1 MHILISW
8 VGSADLEGVDR
19 PDDPGPLTRIA
30 RHEQYDE
37 IHLLCNQPKSAVE
50 PLRKTLESDSGAVI
64 HVHSVKLV
72 SPIHFGDIYQA
83 LDGVL
88 SQLNKKHKH
97 PKFTIQ
103 LASGTSAMS
112 AVSILVGK
120 TKYSARFIQSSR
132 EQGVQEENIPFDIAA
147 DFLPAIAKRQDQKLE
162 GLFAGLAPNTA
173 AFDDILSQSPVMETL
188 KQKAAILAQRDVPV
202 LIYGETGTGKELFAK
217 AIHNA
222 SRRAGKP
229 LKVLNCGAIP
239 KDLIDATLFGY
250 VKGAFTG
257 ATKDASGY
265 FGDADGGTLFLDEFG
280 ELPLDSQ
287 VRLLRVLQDG
297 SYTPVG
303 STVAKSTDVRIIAA
317 TNKNL
322 MDEVAAGRFRED
334 LFYRVAI
341 GVLHLPPLRERTG
354 DLLLLATSILGK
366 IAEESDSAN
375 FSTGKGKEKE
385 AAQNGKEKHKKISVK
400 ARKLIQSH
408 PWPGNVRELQATLL
422 RATLWHDGDTLSD
435 EDIRGALISTS
446 SRQAG
451 LLDRDVS
458 QGIDLNELCDDV
470 VRHYVPLALEA
481 AQGKKTKAAEL
492 LGLNN
497 YQTLENKMKKV
508 NLI

>member
-1 MHILISW
+1 MNILVSW
-8 VGSADLEGVDR
+8 VGNADLEGLAN
-19 PDDPGPLTRIA
+19 PDNPGPLTRIA
-30 RHEQYDE
+30 RHEQYEE
-37 IHLLCNQPKSAVE
+37 IHLLFNQPKNAVE
-50 PLRKTLESDSGAVI
+50 PLRKALESDSGAVI
-64 HVHSVKLV
+64 HLHSVKL
-72 SPIHFGDIYQA
+72 SSSIHFGDIYQA

-88 SQLNKKHKH
+88 GQLSKKHTK
-97 PKFTIQ
+97 PQFTIQ
-103 LASGTSAMS
+103 LTSGTPAMS
-112 AVSILVGK
+112 AVSILFGK
-120 TKYSARFIQSSR
+120 TKYAARFVQASR
-132 EQGVQEENIPFDIAA
+132 EQGVQVEDIPFDIAA
-147 DFLPAIAKRQDQKLE
+147 DFLPAIARRQDQKLE
-162 GLFAGLAPNTA
+162 GLFTGLAPNTA
-173 AFDDILSQSPVMETL
+173 AFDDILSKSPVMETL

-222 SRRAGKP
+222 SSRADKP

-239 KDLIDATLFGY
+239 NELIDATLFGY
-250 VKGAFTG
+250 IKGAFTG
-257 ATKDASGY
+257 ATKDTSGY

-297 SYTPVG
+297 IYTPVG
-303 STVAKSTDVRIIAA
+303 STLAKSTDVRIIAA

-334 LFYRVAI
+334 LFYRIAI
-341 GVLHLPPLRERTG
+341 GVLHLPPLRERSG
-354 DLLLLATSILGK
+354 DLLLLATSILAK
-366 IAEESDSAN
+366 IGEESS
-375 FSTGKGKEKE
+375 
-385 AAQNGKEKHKKISVK
+385 KEKHKKISIK

-422 RATLWHDGDTLSD
+422 RATLWHGGDTLSD

-446 SRQAG
+446 PRQAG
-451 LLDRDVS
+451 ILDRDVS

-470 VRHYVPLALEA
+470 VRHYVPLALAA

>member
-8 VGSADLEGVDR
+8 VGNADLEGVAN
-19 PDDPGPLTRIA
+19 PDNPGPLTRIA
-30 RHEQYDE
+30 RHERYDE
-37 IHLLCNQPKSAVE
+37 IHLLHNQRKNVVK
-50 PLRKTLESDSGAVI
+50 PLRAAIESASGAI
-64 HVHSVKLV
+64 THVHPVQLA

-88 SQLNKKHKH
+88 SQLSEKHTN
-97 PKFTIQ
+97 PTITIQ
-103 LASGTSAMS
+103 LTSGTSAMS

-120 TKYSARFIQSSR
+120 TKYAARFVQASR
-132 EQGVQEENIPFDIAA
+132 EQGVQVEDIPFDIAA
-147 DFLPAIAKRQDQKLE
+147 DFLPTIAKRQDQKLE

-173 AFDDILSQSPVMETL
+173 AFDDIISQSPVMEAL

-222 SRRAGKP
+222 SARASQP
-229 LKVLNCGAIP
+229 MLVLNCGAIP

-257 ATKDASGY
+257 AAKDTSGY

-341 GVLHLPPLRERTG
+341 GVLHLPPLRERSG
-354 DLLLLATSILGK
+354 DLLLLTTSILDK

-375 FSTGKGKEKE
+375 VVTGKGKEKE
-385 AAQNGKEKHKKISVK
+385 EAQNGKEKHKKLSVK
-400 ARKLIQSH
+400 ARKLIQGH

-422 RATLWHDGDTLSD
+422 RATLWHTGDTLSD
-435 EDIRGALISTS
+435 EDIRSALISTS

-451 LLDRDVS
+451 ILDRDVS

-497 YQTLENKMKKV
+497 YQTLENKMRKL

>member
-1 MHILISW
+1 MKILVSW
-8 VGSADLEGVDR
+8 VGNADIEGIHT
-19 PDDPGPLTRIA
+19 PEAPGPLIRIVE
-30 RHEQYDE
+30 RQTYDQV
-37 IHLLCNQPKSAVE
+37 HLLCNHRVALIE
-50 PLRKTLESDSGAVI
+50 PLKHDLASRASGIVVF
-64 HVHSVKLV
+64 HPVSLT
-72 SPIHFGDIYQA
+72 SPIHFGDIYRA
-83 LDGVL
+83 LDGLL
-88 SQLNKKHKH
+88 SSLQAGNHNPEL
-97 PKFTIQ
+97 TIQ
-103 LASGTSAMS
+103 LTSGTPAMS

-120 TKYSARFIQSSR
+120 TKYAARFVQASR
-132 EQGVQEENIPFDIAA
+132 EQGVQVEDIPFDIAA
-147 DFLPAIAKRQDQKLE
+147 DFLPAIAKHQDQKLE

-222 SRRAGKP
+222 SRRADKP

-257 ATKDASGY
+257 AAKDTSGY

-322 MDEVAAGRFRED
+322 MDEVAEGRFRED

-341 GVLHLPPLRERTG
+341 GVLHLPPLRERSG
-354 DLLLLATSILGK
+354 DLLLLASSILGK

-375 FSTGKGKEKE
+375 VVTEKGKEKE
-385 AAQNGKEKHKKISVK
+385 AVQNGKEKHKKLSVK

-422 RATLWHDGDTLSD
+422 RATLWHSGDTLSD

-446 SRQAG
+446 SRRAG
-451 LLDRDVS
+451 ILDRDVS

>member
-1 MHILISW
+1 MSSILVSW
-8 VGSADLEGVDR
+8 VGKADCDCAGT
-19 PDDPGPLTRIA
+19 PSSPGPLHRILQA
-30 RHEQYDE
+30 EFFE
-37 IHLLCNQPKSAVE
+37 EVHLLSGYPKRDTEAL
-50 PLRKTLESDSGAVI
+50 LRVI
-64 HVHSVKLV
+64 EGVVDNIVLHSVKLK
-72 SPIHFGDIYQA
+72 SPIHFGDIYHA

-88 SQLNKKHKH
+88 SELSQKHQH
-97 PKFTIQ
+97 AQFTIQ
-103 LASGTSAMS
+103 LTSGTPAMS

-120 TKYSARFIQSSR
+120 TKYAARFVQASR
-132 EQGVQEENIPFDIAA
+132 EQGVQIEDIPFDIAA
-147 DFLPAIAKRQDQKLE
+147 DFLPAISKRQDQKLE

-173 AFDDILSQSPVMETL
+173 AFDDILSQSAVMATL
-188 KQKAAILAQRDVPV
+188 KQKAAILAQRDVPA

-222 SRRAGKP
+222 SARAAKP
-229 LKVLNCGAIP
+229 MLVLNCGAIP

-250 VKGAFTG
+250 TKGAFTG
-257 ATKDASGY
+257 AIKDASGF
-265 FGDADGGTLFLDEFG
+265 FGDANGGTLFLDEFG

-354 DLLLLATSILGK
+354 DLLLLANNILGT
-366 IAEESDSAN
+366 IAEESGAGVAN
-375 FSTGKGKEKE
+375 SKGKDK
-385 AAQNGKEKHKKISVK
+385 AQSSKEKHKKISVK

-408 PWPGNVRELQATLL
+408 AWPGNVRELQATLL
-422 RATLWHDGDTLSD
+422 RATLWHSGDTLSD
-435 EDIRGALISTS
+435 EDIRGALISTTPHK
-446 SRQAG
+446 AG
-451 LLDRDVS
+451 ILDMDVS
-458 QGIDLNELCDDV
+458 KGIDLNELCDDV
-470 VRHYVPLALEA
+470 VRHYVPLALDA
-481 AQGKKTKAAEL
+481 AQGKKSKAAEL

-497 YQTLENKMKKV
+497 YQTLENKMKKL

>member
-8 VGSADLEGVDR
+8 VGNADLEGVAN
-19 PDDPGPLTRIA
+19 PDNPGPLTRIA
-30 RHEQYDE
+30 RHERYDE
-37 IHLLCNQPKSAVE
+37 IHLLHNQRKNVVK
-50 PLRKTLESDSGAVI
+50 PLRAAIESASDAI
-64 HVHSVKLV
+64 THVHPVQLA

-88 SQLNKKHKH
+88 SQLSEKHTN
-97 PKFTIQ
+97 PKITIQ
-103 LASGTSAMS
+103 LTSGTSAMS

-120 TKYSARFIQSSR
+120 TKYAARFVQASR
-132 EQGVQEENIPFDIAA
+132 EQGVQIENIPFDIAA
-147 DFLPAIAKRQDQKLE
+147 DFLPTIAKRQDQKLE

-188 KQKAAILAQRDVPV
+188 KQKAAILARRDLPV

-222 SRRAGKP
+222 SRRGDKP

-257 ATKDASGY
+257 AAKDTSGY

-341 GVLHLPPLRERTG
+341 GVLHLPPLRERSG
-354 DLLLLATSILGK
+354 DLMLLASSILGK
-366 IAEESDSAN
+366 IAEESESVNVVLEKSKA
-375 FSTGKGKEKE
+375 KGVV
-385 AAQNGKEKHKKISVK
+385 QNSKEKHKKLSVK

-422 RATLWHDGDTLSD
+422 RATLWHSGDTLSD

-451 LLDRDVS
+451 ILDRDVS
-458 QGIDLNELCDDV
+458 QGIDLNGLCDDV

-497 YQTLENKMKKV
+497 YQTLENKMRKL